1 MSTNRLA
8 DIIRAAE
15 RRFVKHGPA
24 KTTLDEIARDLRLSK
39 SSIYHYFN
47 SKEELYTEVIRKQA
61 SDYIKAVIE
70 IFNNEER
77 KFQERF
83 RSYFTLKAGLKE
95 SYKLIYGILLA
106 EISEVSV
113 SEEREIVTKLITE
126 EEAVMKLVFT
136 AYFKDSLNAPKEDA
150 AMIFV
155 TQTSMLPF
163 VDGLLNAT
171 VQVDDAAI
179 RNKIFEQYE
188 QMLNG
193 LINY

>member
-113 SEEREIVTKLITE
+113 SEEREIVKKLITE

>member
-1 MSTNRLA
+1 LSTNRLA

-39 SSIYHYFN
+39 SSIYHYFD
-47 SKEELYTEVIRKQA
+47 SKENLYTEVIKKQA
-61 SDYIKAVIE
+61 ADYIKAVIE
-70 IFNNEER
+70 IFNKEER

-95 SYKLIYGILLA
+95 NYKLLYGILLA
-106 EISEVSV
+106 ELTEASV
-113 SEEREIVTKLITE
+113 PEEKEIVKKLITE

-163 VDGLLNAT
+163 IEGLLTST
-171 VQVDDAAI
+171 VQVDDVGI

>member
-39 SSIYHYFN
+39 SSIYHYFG
-47 SKEELYTEVIRKQA
+47 SKEELYTEVIKKQA
-61 SDYIKAVIE
+61 ADYIKAVVE

-95 SYKLIYGILLA
+95 SYKLLYSILLA
-106 EISEVSV
+106 EISEDLV
-113 SEEREIVTKLITE
+113 SEEKEIVKKLIHE

-163 VDGLLNAT
+163 VDGLLTAT
-171 VQVDDAAI
+171 VQVDDPAI
-179 RNKIFEQYE
+179 RNKIFDQYE

>member
-1 MSTNRLA
+1 LSTNRLA

>member
-61 SDYIKAVIE
+61 SDYIKAVVE

-113 SEEREIVTKLITE
+113 SEEREIVKKLITE